1 MFSRS
6 ITDDSRSV
14 NDTARVVRMT
24 TIIVNDTPSC
34 GVTYGSHSDNSSGVI
49 YAPRVISYA
58 LREHLM

>member
-34 GVTYGSHSDNSSGVI
+34 GVTPQLGVSFTI
-49 YAPRVISYA
+49 VI
-58 LREHLM
+58 LMTQEVSFMIAIFL